1 MRLYLIRHPLP
12 DVAPGTCYGR
22 TDLGLAEDAAAVA
35 ARLRAHLPAAAP
47 LYSSPL
53 QRCRLLAQ
61 ALHAAPRFD
70 ARLMEM
76 DFGAWE
82 MQAWQDIDRAALDAW
97 AADPGGFAPPGGES
111 PRQMWQRAAQFHEA
125 LLATGAAEA
134 VLVTHS
140 GVIKA
145 LCGLRLGL
153 ADAEWMQLTF
163 DYGGVSLIEGTRCVW
178 QDAGLDAR

>member
-1 MRLYLIRHPLP
+1 VRLYLIRHPLP
-12 DVAPGTCYGR
+12 DVAPGICYGR

-35 ARLRAHLPAAAP
+35 ARLRAHLPTEAP

-61 ALHAAPRFD
+61 ALHPAPSFD
-70 ARLMEM
+70 ARLVEM

-82 MQAWQDIDRAALDAW
+82 MRAWQDIDRAALDAW

-111 PRQMWQRAAQFHEA
+111 PRQMWQRVAEFHEA

-134 VLVTHS
+134 VLVVHS

-153 ADAEWMQLTF
+153 PDAEWMKLCF
-163 DYGGVSLIEGTRCVW
+163 AYGSVALIEGERCVW
-178 QDAGLDAR
+178 KDAGHV